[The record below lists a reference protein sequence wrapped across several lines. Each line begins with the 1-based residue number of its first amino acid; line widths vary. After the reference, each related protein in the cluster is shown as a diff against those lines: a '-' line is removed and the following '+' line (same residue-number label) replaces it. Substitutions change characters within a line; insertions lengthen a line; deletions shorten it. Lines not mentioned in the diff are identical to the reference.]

1 MNSGRNNTPGTL
13 SMIYAMDKV
22 SATTLVSQITESSLS
37 KTGKPVT
44 QLSRESGLQDPNF
57 PYGACVDWGYR
68 MDTITAWD
76 DVATWGFEMFGLPGE
91 RYITDINVNDM
102 TWWFRDEQDRLVF
115 VLRNGLARCTQ
126 LESTT

>member
-1 MNSGRNNTPGTL
+1 MSSGKNNTPGTL

-22 SATTLVSQITESSLS
+22 SATTLALQITESSS
-37 KTGKPVT
+37 SETGRCAT
-44 QLSRESGLQDPNF
+44 QSFSESGLQDPNF
-57 PYGACVDWGYR
+57 PYGACIDWGYR

-102 TWWFRDEQDRLVF
+102 TWWFRSEQDRLVF
-115 VLRNGLARCTQ
+115 VLRNGLARCIQ